1 MLSTIPDK
9 NRRTLR
15 GNMDDQKSDILRS
28 QYRGIPSLGHSPK
41 NVVLFWERGLLIYDY
56 IIIMII

>member
-1 MLSTIPDK
+1 MEIIYILFTWFFMLSTIPDK

-28 QYRGIPSLGHSPK
+28 
-41 NVVLFWERGLLIYDY
+41 
-56 IIIMII
+56 